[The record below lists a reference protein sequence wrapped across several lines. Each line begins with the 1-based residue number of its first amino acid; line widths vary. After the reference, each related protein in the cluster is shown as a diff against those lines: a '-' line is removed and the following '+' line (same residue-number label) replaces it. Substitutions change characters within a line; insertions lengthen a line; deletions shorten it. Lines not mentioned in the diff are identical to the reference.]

1 MLTIGRFL
9 LGGLSGL
16 WRFIRTN
23 PALCGVLALC
33 AVSAWLWHGK
43 NDALEGKAR
52 AEHQITLEIASHRAT
67 KQAYRTAQ
75 AQAQQAEKARLVRV
89 QAEYERNNADAKQG
103 YARNIADLDARYQRL
118 RDQERARTIAFGA
131 TANQPVSE
139 ATAVSCRAFGA
150 PCTDELLAA
159 LKDAEETAIRLVAL
173 QALAKRQGGVP
184 VN

>member
-1 MLTIGRFL
+1 MTGIVGGIALSQGLRKL
-9 LGGLSGL
+9 LGYIGGAALVLLAIWAL
-16 WRFIRTN
+16 WARGDHYK
-23 PALCGVLALC
+23 AKL
-33 AVSAWLWHGK
+33 
-43 NDALEGKAR
+43 AR

-67 KQAYRTAQ
+67 KAAYRTAQ
-75 AQAQQAEKARLVRV
+75 AQAQQMEAQRLVRV
-89 QAEYERNNADAKQG
+89 RAEYERNNADAKQG